1 MDALVTAMRA
11 LVDLAGRRTLR
22 PLQLEYDSDDMQT
35 QHDSVPPQIPYDPAS
50 VFLLE
55 MMISITAQ
63 TPDKIED
70 VW

>member
-1 MDALVTAMRA
+1 
-11 LVDLAGRRTLR
+11 
-22 PLQLEYDSDDMQT
+22 MQT
-35 QHDSVPPQIPYDPAS
+35 QHDSIPPQIPYDPAS